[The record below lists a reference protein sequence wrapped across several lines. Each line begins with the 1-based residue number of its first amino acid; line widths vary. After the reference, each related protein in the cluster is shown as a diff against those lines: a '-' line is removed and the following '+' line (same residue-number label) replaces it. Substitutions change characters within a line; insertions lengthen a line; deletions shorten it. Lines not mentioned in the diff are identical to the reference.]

1 MPRKNDTSFELW
13 CILVGRRGTNCD
25 KNLRRVDKL
34 STLALVELL
43 KKNFDMKPEIK
54 KYLNVFQ
61 YLQDIYTYRKSI
73 EKLFSYDQWAQ
84 ELSASDK
91 SYIRFMVLGKRH
103 INARMTQVFAENLK
117 LDLAGTEYF
126 KNLVAYS
133 QCKTHEEKTL
143 FGKKI
148 ISLLRSD
155 FSQQEMQA
163 HFDFLSNKILPRLQV
178 LLSFQDMDQSLEKLS
193 WLLGA
198 DEAEVAQGLKT
209 LEELG
214 FITRENDKIISLK
227 RSFKVGDRFGDL
239 GLEAFYV
246 NSLEEAQEAI
256 RLPKETRRFKS
267 LFLPLNNDEFSEFV
281 QSINGFSQEQLSR
294 YNPNHYAGR
303 RLYQV
308 HMHIV
313 PVTQEQAES
322 SLDKTAAELS

>member
-1 MPRKNDTSFELW
+1 
-13 CILVGRRGTNCD
+13 
-25 KNLRRVDKL
+25 
-34 STLALVELL
+34 
-43 KKNFDMKPEIK
+43 MKPDIK

-61 YLQDIYTYRKSI
+61 YLQDIYSYRKNT

-103 INARMTQVFAENLK
+103 INARMTQLFAENLK
-117 LDLAGTEYF
+117 LDSAETEYF
-126 KNLVAYS
+126 KNLVAYTQS
-133 QCKTHEEKTL
+133 KTHEEKTL
-143 FGKKI
+143 FGKKV

-155 FSQQEMQA
+155 FSQQEIQA

-178 LLSFQDMDQSLEKLS
+178 LLSFQDIDQSARQLA
-193 WLLGA
+193 WLLGTA
-198 DEAEVAQGLKT
+198 EAEVVEGLQV
-209 LEELG
+209 LERLG
-214 FITRENDKIISLK
+214 FITKEGDKIVSQN
-227 RSFKVGDRFGDL
+227 RAFKVGDHFGDL

-267 LFLPLNNDEFSEFV
+267 LFLPLNTTEFAEFV
-281 QSINGFSQEQLSR
+281 QSMQGFSKEQMSR
-294 YNPNHYAGR
+294 YNPDHYADR

-313 PVTQEQAES
+313 PVTQEKAE
-322 SLDKTAAELS
+322 T